1 MTLIRSAAKD
11 LGSGARVPRFLATL
25 GMTVFLSCTSSAPEP
40 EPVPVVTAIPVAA
53 PPPRAETPPPATT
66 AAPPVNRTPVTI
78 LDPGVR
84 DRRVRDPGVRDA
96 GDTEIRVLLSAS
108 PAGARVASPGGLMFT
123 GGDGGFIARS
133 GRNDAWRVEAA
144 GRRVRLVGGG
154 SATSWTDGPVYA
166 RAMGAALLSV
176 GGKPYRGDLAFF
188 GGDSG
193 VLVVN
198 VVKIDDYLR
207 GVVPLEIGT
216 RSMDDSAAVQAQA
229 VTARSYAFI
238 HLANGRS
245 RFYDVTAG
253 VTDQVYGGVEVETPV
268 ASEAVEST
276 RTLVLR
282 YAGRVVNAPYSSTCG
297 GSTAAASEVWRSND
311 EPYLQPVSDQIP
323 GTSRY
328 YCDIGARFRWT
339 RTLEAATLN
348 QALAQYLANYTSVP
362 NRTPGIARSMTVSSH
377 TGSGRVGTLLIS
389 TDRGNFTLRGN
400 DIRYVLRPP
409 GGEILNSTNFV
420 IESIAGADGSLAR
433 VNIRG
438 TGNGHGVGMCQWG
451 AIGRAR
457 AGQDFRTILRTYYPG
472 TTVGP
477 AN

>member
-1 MTLIRSAAKD
+1 MTAMK
-11 LGSGARVPRFLATL
+11 LGVHL
-25 GMTVFLSCTSSAPEP
+25 
-40 EPVPVVTAIPVAA
+40 PVAG
-53 PPPRAETPPPATT
+53 R
-66 AAPPVNRTPVTI
+66 
-78 LDPGVR
+78 G
-84 DRRVRDPGVRDA
+84 
-96 GDTEIRVLLSAS
+96 AS
-108 PAGARVASPGGLMFT
+108 PEAIVQVATEAERAGLDSVWSWERLMRPT
-123 GGDGGFIARS
+123 
-133 GRNDAWRVEAA
+133 
-144 GRRVRLVGGG
+144 
-154 SATSWTDGPVYA
+154 
-166 RAMGAALLSV
+166 
-176 GGKPYRGDLAFF
+176 
-188 GGDSG
+188 
-193 VLVVN
+193 
-198 VVKIDDYLR
+198 
-207 GVVPLEIGT
+207 
-216 RSMDDSAAVQAQA
+216 
-229 VTARSYAFI
+229 
-238 HLANGRS
+238 
-245 RFYDVTAG
+245 
-253 VTDQVYGGVEVETPV
+253 
-268 ASEAVEST
+268 ESK
-276 RTLVLR
+276 
-282 YAGRVVNAPYSSTCG
+282 ACG
-297 GSTAAASEVWRSND
+297 GRTASVSEVWWRQPDQS
-311 EPYLQPVSDQIP
+311 YLQPVSDQIP

-377 TGSGRVGTLLIS
+377 TRSGRVGTLLIS

-409 GGEILNSTNFV
+409 AGEILNSTNFV